1 MNNLDK
7 KKRKLRKKYLKIRT
21 KINNKI
27 EKSDIIFNKII
38 MMEEYNNAKVI
49 AIYKNLASE
58 VDTSKLIEYSILNNR
73 IVVLPRVKDN
83 DLYFYKISSL
93 NDKFEKS
100 KFGVEEPLDDKN
112 NLINPDMIDLIIIP
126 GICFDKDRNRL
137 GFGKGY
143 YDRFLENKNIKSI
156 AICFDK
162 QILKYRKIPITNT
175 DIKVDKIVTERS
187 IYL

>member
-1 MNNLDK
+1 MNKIDK
-7 KKRKLRKKYLKIRT
+7 KKIKLRKKYLKIRT

-27 EKSDIIFNKII
+27 KKSDIIFNKII
-38 MMEEYNNAKVI
+38 KMEEYRNSKII
-49 AIYKNLASE
+49 ALYKNLANE
-58 VDTSKLIEYSILNNR
+58 VDTSKLIEYSILNNKT
-73 IVVLPRVKDN
+73 VVLPRVKDN

-100 KFGVEEPLDDKN
+100 KFGVEEPLDDTN
-112 NLINPDMIDLIIIP
+112 NLINPQNIDLIIIP
-126 GICFDKDRNRL
+126 GICFDKQRNRL

-143 YDRFLENKNIKSI
+143 YDRFLENKSLKSI

-162 QILKYRKIPITNT
+162 QILKYQKIPITNN

-187 IYL
+187 IYY